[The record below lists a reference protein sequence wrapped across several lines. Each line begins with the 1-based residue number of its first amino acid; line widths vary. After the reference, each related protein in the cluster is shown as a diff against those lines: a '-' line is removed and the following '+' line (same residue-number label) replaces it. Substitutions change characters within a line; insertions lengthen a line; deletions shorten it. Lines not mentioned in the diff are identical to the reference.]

1 MSATVQSGKDEV
13 EVPQRR
19 IIYVPWRG
27 DLAGDFKPPKPF
39 MNWDDRASNK
49 TFEMYYQN
57 HLPYVP
63 FNFTGPTQHV
73 TIYVRGHGRSGS
85 ARLSPTNQEGS
96 TDATPAGLYEDFVE
110 GGLAKTFAGRIKFY
124 ACESG
129 LGGAAS
135 FACQCASLFRKNGF
149 GEARFFGYVGTM
161 TGAYEPH
168 EGEWHKFVV
177 PGDQR
182 ARTLRRPVQF
192 DANNEAY
199 ISVI

>member
-13 EVPQRR
+13 GVPQRR
-19 IIYVPWRG
+19 VIYVPWHVPES
-27 DLAGDFKPPKPF
+27 GDFKPPKPF
-39 MNWDDRASNK
+39 MNWGDHASNK
-49 TFEMYYQN
+49 SFEMVYQSQ
-57 HLPYVP
+57 LSTVP
-63 FNFTGPTQHV
+63 FKFTGPTGHV

-85 ARLSPTNQEGS
+85 GKLSPTNQEGT
-96 TDATPAGLYEDFVE
+96 TDVTPEGLYEDFVE
-110 GGLAKTFAGRIKFY
+110 GGLDKTFAGRIKFY

-135 FACQCASLFRKNGF
+135 FACRCASLFRKKGF
-149 GEARFFGYVGTM
+149 DQARFFGYIGAM
-161 TGAYEPH
+161 TGAYHEH
-168 EGEWHKFVV
+168 EGAWHKFTV
-177 PGDQR
+177 PGDER